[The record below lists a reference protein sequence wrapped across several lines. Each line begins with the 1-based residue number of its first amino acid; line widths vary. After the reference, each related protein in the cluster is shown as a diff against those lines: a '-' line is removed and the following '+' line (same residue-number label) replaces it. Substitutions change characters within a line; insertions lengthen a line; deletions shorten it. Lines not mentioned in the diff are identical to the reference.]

1 MNNLLIIHL
10 SLKINNKL
18 NHNNYYDNIM
28 INASNSLEDTTMTS
42 LNNSKAP
49 CCFNDLSL
57 KSQLSYSKNY
67 VPKEAFFGTTQN
79 LNQDDNYDKSSS
91 IFS

>member
-1 MNNLLIIHL
+1 MF
-10 SLKINNKL
+10 
-18 NHNNYYDNIM
+18 
-28 INASNSLEDTTMTS
+28 NASNSLEDTTMTS

-49 CCFNDLSL
+49 CSFNDLSL
-57 KSQLSYSKNY
+57 RSQLSYSKNY
-67 VPKEAFFGTTQN
+67 VPKETFFGTAKM